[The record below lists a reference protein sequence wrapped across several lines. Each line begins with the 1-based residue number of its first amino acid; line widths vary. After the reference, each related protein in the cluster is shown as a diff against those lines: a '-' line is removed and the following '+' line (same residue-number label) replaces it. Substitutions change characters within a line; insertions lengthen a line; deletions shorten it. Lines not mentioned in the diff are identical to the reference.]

1 MEAALFAKM
10 MSDKSVT
17 DLKKLGYKYPQAD
30 IAEFIGLLKTGFYTT
45 LPMKDFNGEPLV
57 YLESVAQVHLS
68 AAKILLTPHN
78 SSQHY
83 GIKAMEDEIVSTLTI
98 EQIDT
103 SRDSVRRI
111 LTGYAPA
118 SETENRIYGM
128 KKGVEF
134 IADPNHRI
142 TEENLHQLY
151 EMTVGDFLAEEDRL
165 LPGNYYR
172 HDSVYVVGDKV
183 EHMGLPWKK
192 LPEYMADLIA
202 YANAEG
208 SDNDLLKAALL
219 HFYIA
224 YLHPYFDGN
233 GRMARLLHLWYLVQ
247 QGYSSALF
255 IPLSRYVEKSRRGY
269 YDAYT
274 LTEQN
279 ALISGVLDVTP
290 FLVYFIEHVYHQLE
304 DVASSASAI
313 GAFQTVLER
322 GGITE
327 KEKDLW
333 HFVLSAYG
341 NGEFSTKQ
349 LERDFGNAAYA
360 TILSFVLKFEKLGL
374 LQSQKYGNRVK
385 YSLRQCG

>member
-1 MEAALFAKM
+1 M
-10 MSDKSVT
+10 
-17 DLKKLGYKYPQAD
+17 
-30 IAEFIGLLKTGFYTT
+30 
-45 LPMKDFNGEPLV
+45 
-57 YLESVAQVHLS
+57 
-68 AAKILLTPHN
+68 
-78 SSQHY
+78 
-83 GIKAMEDEIVSTLTI
+83 TI

-233 GRMARLLHLWYLVQ
+233 GRMARLLHLV
-247 QGYSSALF
+247 
-255 IPLSRYVEKSRRGY
+255 
-269 YDAYT
+269 
-274 LTEQN
+274 
-279 ALISGVLDVTP
+279 
-290 FLVYFIEHVYHQLE
+290 
-304 DVASSASAI
+304 
-313 GAFQTVLER
+313 
-322 GGITE
+322 
-327 KEKDLW
+327 
-333 HFVLSAYG
+333 VLSPTG
-341 NGEFSTKQ
+341 VF
-349 LERDFGNAAYA
+349 
-360 TILSFVLKFEKLGL
+360 
-374 LQSQKYGNRVK
+374 
-385 YSLRQCG
+385 LRAVHPVVQICGKE

>member
-30 IAEFIGLLKTGFYTT
+30 ITEFIDLLKNGFYRTI
-45 LPMKDFNGEPLV
+45 PMKDFNGEPLV

-68 AAKILLTPHN
+68 SARVLLTPQN
-78 SSQHY
+78 SGQHY
-83 GIKAMEDEIVSTLTI
+83 GIKAMEDEIVSTLSI

-118 SETENRIYGM
+118 SEAENRIYGM
-128 KKGVEF
+128 KRGLEF
-134 IADPNHRI
+134 IADPIHRI

-151 EMTVGDFLAEEDRL
+151 EMTVGSFLAEEDRL
-165 LPGNYYR
+165 LPGHYYR
-172 HDSVYVVGDKV
+172 HDSVYIVGEKV
-183 EHMGLPWKK
+183 EHTGLPWKK
-192 LPEYMADLIA
+192 LPEYMADLVA
-202 YANAEG
+202 YANTEP

-247 QGYSSALF
+247 KGYSSALF
-255 IPLSRYVEKSRRGY
+255 IPLSRYVERSRRGY

-279 ALISGVLDVTP
+279 ARISGVLDATP
-290 FLVYFIEHVYHQLE
+290 FLVYFIEHVYHQLG
-304 DVASSASAI
+304 DAVPSASATST
-313 GAFQTVLER
+313 FQTALER

-333 HFVLSAYG
+333 QFVLSAYG

-360 TILSFVLKFEKLGL
+360 TIRNFVLKFEELGL

-385 YSLRQCG
+385 YSLRQHG